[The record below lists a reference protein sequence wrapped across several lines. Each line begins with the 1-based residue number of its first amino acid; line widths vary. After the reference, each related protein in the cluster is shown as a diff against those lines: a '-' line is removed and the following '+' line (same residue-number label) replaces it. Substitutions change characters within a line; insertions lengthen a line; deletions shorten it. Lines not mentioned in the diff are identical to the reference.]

1 MRATRLAWSTPAL
14 LLLTVLTAGSAAAY
28 DPYDPRNCNGIEWDD
43 KRPLVVQKIT
53 AKPRVAFIKSPY
65 DDDFKA
71 ETCPADTKACRR
83 NSYLVTGD
91 LVLTGKVRG
100 PLTCVSY
107 QQRAQTWA
115 TGWLPRTA
123 LTPLAPMTSPQIS
136 DWLGRGRH
144 PGGSVEITR
153 GDGGKLHIEGVMLV
167 PVGQSTHNGVL
178 DAQATPQ
185 GDTIAFVDDGSI
197 PFDKAG
203 EGECRVRMQRIGALL
218 MVEDNDGCGG
228 AGVTFSGLYRR
239 TK

>member
-1 MRATRLAWSTPAL
+1 MDAARLAWIAPAAL
-14 LLLTVLTAGSAAAY
+14 LLAVLNTGSASAY

-43 KRPLVVQKIT
+43 KRVLVVQKIT

-71 ETCPADTKACRR
+71 ETCPADTNACRR

-91 LVLTGKVRG
+91 LVLTGKTRG
-100 PLTCVSY
+100 AFTCISY

-115 TGWLPRTA
+115 TGWLPSAA
-123 LTPLAPMTSPQIS
+123 LKPVPPMASPQIA
-136 DWLGRGRH
+136 DWLGRWRH

-153 GDGGKLHIEGVMLV
+153 GAGGKSHIEGVMLV

-178 DAQATPQ
+178 DAKAIPQ
-185 GDTIAFVDDGSI
+185 GDTIAFVDDGSM
-197 PFDKAG
+197 PFETTGA
-203 EGECRVRMQRIGALL
+203 GECRVRMQRIGPLL